1 MELLTN
7 EKILPVLISTITTIV
22 VFFLTLLTKNFI
34 DTKIL
39 RSKLD
44 TEHKFDQRKKIKEVL
59 ARHKVHL
66 LTACEDFNHRMW
78 NFSNKHQENWL
89 HINGDYLNK
98 HYYFHTIDYRHL
110 AVYA

>member
-1 MELLTN
+1 MTFLNIIDFITN
-7 EKILPVLISTITTIV
+7 EKILPVIISAITTVV
-22 VFFLTLLTKNFI
+22 VFFLTLLTKNYV

-59 ARHKVHL
+59 AKNKVHL

-78 NFSNKHQENWL
+78 NFSNKHNE
-89 HINGDYLNK
+89 G
-98 HYYFHTIDYRHL
+98 
-110 AVYA
+110 